1 MKIFVT
7 KTYVNAHERPIAYNR
22 NKVEAL
28 AFLKIIV
35 AIHNSCHHQ
44 SYFKFSRA
52 YALVDVTKSSD
63 DIEIHNF

>member
-1 MKIFVT
+1 MCESH
-7 KTYVNAHERPIAYNR
+7 VNALEHPIAYNR

-28 AFLKIIV
+28 LKIIV

-44 SYFKFSRA
+44 NDFKFSRA

-63 DIEIHNF
+63 DVEIHNF